1 MRPLLA
7 IFKLVGIVILLFSTI
22 NCNNQSQKAPRE
34 YDYHLSTELM
44 KVQRE
49 LYGLLEIMGTK
60 NKGAINQQLQAT
72 QKVIDLSIQ
81 KVTSIPTLSNDSGYK
96 DITLQH
102 LKVNKRSLAHFYPE
116 IIRLSLIPTPT
127 LEESDKLEILFDQLE
142 DIEEPIDESLIN
154 TRKIFCK
161 KYHIEYLGLKND

>member
-7 IFKLVGIVILLFSTI
+7 LLKLVGLVILLFSCVC
-22 NCNNQSQKAPRE
+22 CNNQGQDAPRE

-44 KVQRE
+44 NVQRE
-49 LYGLLEIMGTK
+49 LYALLEIMGTK
-60 NKGAINQQLQAT
+60 NKGEIIQQLRAT
-72 QKVIDLSIQ
+72 QKVLDLSIQ
-81 KVTSIPTLSNDSGYK
+81 NVNDIPQLKNDSGYK

-102 LKVNKRSLAHFYPE
+102 LKVNKRSLENFYPE
-116 IIRLSLIPTPT
+116 IIRLSLIRTPT
-127 LEESDKLEILFDQLE
+127 IEESDKLEILFENLE

-161 KYHIEYLGLKND
+161 KYNIEYLGLKND